1 MRALVRCIASSLLT
15 LAILILTLSLAEP
28 AAVAGAQELSPS
40 AAPIAGSPSTGGD
53 SAGAVAESAA
63 VASASESP
71 ARGEPQAA
79 VSVPKPGGLRTAM
92 IDWFIRGG
100 IFMWPLLACSVIG
113 VALILERW
121 YTLSR
126 ARINTRRFIDRLLA
140 SLRDHGVDGAIEVC
154 TRTPG
159 PIAAVLHSGLMRA
172 DKGPD
177 AVTKAIESA
186 GVIEM
191 AYLQRSLIWLG
202 SITVIAPLIGF
213 LGTVSGMI
221 NAFDAIAAADQVSAR
236 VVASGISE
244 ALITTMTGLCIA
256 IPVQT
261 AYNWFITKIDKFIT
275 EMEAS
280 SVEVV
285 DTLVDLE
292 HQRQQ
297 QGQGQVGSQRF

>member
-1 MRALVRCIASSLLT
+1 MRTRGTTVLPGSSARSRFWPGIGAGIGVFIAGTGAL
-15 LAILILTLSLAEP
+15 
-28 AAVAGAQELSPS
+28 AQDPGS
-40 AAPIAGSPSTGGD
+40 AAL
-53 SAGAVAESAA
+53 AA
-63 VASASESP
+63 
-71 ARGEPQAA
+71 
-79 VSVPKPGGLRTAM
+79 PGGLAPAAAQVGVQSAM
-92 IDWFIRGG
+92 IDWFQRGG

-121 YTLSR
+121 YTLTR

-140 SLRDHGVDGAIEVC
+140 ALRDTGVDGAIEVC

-191 AYLQRSLIWLG
+191 AFLQRSLIWLA
-202 SITVIAPLIGF
+202 SITVIAPLLGF

-221 NAFDAIAAADQVSAR
+221 NAFDAIAAADQVSAK
-236 VVASGISE
+236 VVANGISE
-244 ALITTMTGLCIA
+244 ALITTEAGLCIA

-275 EMEAS
+275 EMEAA

-292 HQRQQ
+292 HQRQIET
-297 QGQGQVGSQRF
+297 GE

>member
-1 MRALVRCIASSLLT
+1 MRGARSGRRARSATGDRAPSARAYTIRVLLT
-15 LAILILTLSLAEP
+15 VGLLLAT
-28 AAVAGAQELSPS
+28 AAWAQNSGGGAAL
-40 AAPIAGSPSTGGD
+40 AAPGD
-53 SAGAVAESAA
+53 PAPTAARVGIESAM
-63 VASASESP
+63 
-71 ARGEPQAA
+71 
-79 VSVPKPGGLRTAM
+79 L
-92 IDWFIRGG
+92 DWFRRGG

-121 YTLSR
+121 YTLTR
-126 ARINTRRFIDRLLA
+126 ARINTRRFIDRLLGA
-140 SLRDHGVDGAIEVC
+140 LRDNGVDGAIEVC

-191 AYLQRSLIWLG
+191 AFLQRSLIWLA
-202 SITVIAPLIGF
+202 SITVIAPLLGF

-221 NAFDAIAAADQVSAR
+221 NAFDAIAAADQVSAK
-236 VVASGISE
+236 VVANGISE
-244 ALITTMTGLCIA
+244 ALITTEAGLCIA

-275 EMEAS
+275 EMEAA

-292 HQRQQ
+292 HQRQL
-297 QGQGQVGSQRF
+297 GE

>member
-1 MRALVRCIASSLLT
+1 MVTRGNRLRSALAAGLSSCV
-15 LAILILTLSLAEP
+15 LILALAGAPSVRGQGTPSPVPAPAREPVAAAQDEP
-28 AAVAGAQELSPS
+28 AA
-40 AAPIAGSPSTGGD
+40 GG
-53 SAGAVAESAA
+53 
-63 VASASESP
+63 
-71 ARGEPQAA
+71 
-79 VSVPKPGGLRTAM
+79 VSTAM
-92 IDWFIRGG
+92 VDWFLKGG
-100 IFMWPLLACSVIG
+100 IFMWPLLACSIIG
-113 VALILERW
+113 VALIFERW

-126 ARINTRRFIDRLLA
+126 ARINTRRFIDRLLS
-140 SLRDHGVDGAIEVC
+140 SLRDRGVDGAIEVC

-191 AYLQRSLIWLG
+191 AYLQRSLIWLA
-202 SITVIAPLIGF
+202 SITVIAPLLGF

-221 NAFDAIAAADQVSAR
+221 NAFDAIAAADQVSAK
-236 VVASGISE
+236 VVANGISE
-244 ALITTMTGLCIA
+244 ALITTEAGLCIA

-297 QGQGQVGSQRF
+297 GRPGATRS

>member
-1 MRALVRCIASSLLT
+1 VLTREYRLRPAAAAGILWFALLTALLLCAGGTRGARAQDSLLPAPGPAT
-15 LAILILTLSLAEP
+15 ATTAPTATGPGRAAEEP
-28 AAVAGAQELSPS
+28 PAVA
-40 AAPIAGSPSTGGD
+40 APA
-53 SAGAVAESAA
+53 
-63 VASASESP
+63 
-71 ARGEPQAA
+71 
-79 VSVPKPGGLRTAM
+79 PGGVRTAM
-92 IDWFIRGG
+92 VDWFVKGG
-100 IFMWPLLACSVIG
+100 IFMWPLLACSIIG

-126 ARINTRRFIDRLLA
+126 ARINTRKFIDRLLS
-140 SLRDHGVDGAIEVC
+140 SLRDQGVDGAIEVC

-191 AYLQRSLIWLG
+191 AYLQRSLIWLA
-202 SITVIAPLIGF
+202 SITVIAPLLGF

-221 NAFDAIAAADQVSAR
+221 NAFDAIAAADQVSAK
-236 VVASGISE
+236 VVANGISE
-244 ALITTMTGLCIA
+244 ALITTEAGLCIA

-297 QGQGQVGSQRF
+297 AQPGAARS

>member
-1 MRALVRCIASSLLT
+1 MQESQDSLGS
-15 LAILILTLSLAEP
+15 AAP
-28 AAVAGAQELSPS
+28 AADSAPPAAAAPERVAPS
-40 AAPIAGSPSTGGD
+40 AAGD
-53 SAGAVAESAA
+53 PAAGAVAR
-63 VASASESP
+63 P
-71 ARGEPQAA
+71 AT
-79 VSVPKPGGLRTAM
+79 GGVRTAM
-92 IDWFIRGG
+92 VDWFVKGG
-100 IFMWPLLACSVIG
+100 IFMWPLLACSIIG

-126 ARINTRRFIDRLLA
+126 ARINTRNFIDRLLS
-140 SLRDHGVDGAIEVC
+140 SLRDRGVDGAIEVC

-191 AYLQRSLIWLG
+191 AYLQRSLIWLA
-202 SITVIAPLIGF
+202 SITVIAPLLGF

-221 NAFDAIAAADQVSAR
+221 NAFDAIAAADQVSAK
-236 VVASGISE
+236 VVANGISE
-244 ALITTMTGLCIA
+244 ALITTEAGLCIA

-297 QGQGQVGSQRF
+297 GQPGATRS

>member
-1 MRALVRCIASSLLT
+1 MPGLFTGAFLLAARAAALAQEQGGSAALAAPGDLT
-15 LAILILTLSLAEP
+15 P
-28 AAVAGAQELSPS
+28 AAAQVGVQS
-40 AAPIAGSPSTGGD
+40 
-53 SAGAVAESAA
+53 
-63 VASASESP
+63 
-71 ARGEPQAA
+71 
-79 VSVPKPGGLRTAM
+79 AM
-92 IDWFIRGG
+92 IDWFQRGG

-140 SLRDHGVDGAIEVC
+140 ALRDTGVDGAIEVC

-191 AYLQRSLIWLG
+191 AFLQRSLIWLA
-202 SITVIAPLIGF
+202 SITVIAPLLGF

-221 NAFDAIAAADQVSAR
+221 NAFDAIAAADQVSAK
-236 VVASGISE
+236 VVANGISE
-244 ALITTMTGLCIA
+244 ALITTEAGLCIA

-275 EMEAS
+275 EMEAA

-292 HQRQQ
+292 HQRQIE
-297 QGQGQVGSQRF
+297 GGE

>member
-1 MRALVRCIASSLLT
+1 
-15 LAILILTLSLAEP
+15 
-28 AAVAGAQELSPS
+28 
-40 AAPIAGSPSTGGD
+40 
-53 SAGAVAESAA
+53 
-63 VASASESP
+63 
-71 ARGEPQAA
+71 
-79 VSVPKPGGLRTAM
+79 M
-92 IDWFIRGG
+92 IDWFRRGG
-100 IFMWPLLACSVIG
+100 IFMWPLLACSIVG

-140 SLRDHGVDGAIEVC
+140 ALRDNGVDGAIEVC

-191 AYLQRSLIWLG
+191 AFLQRSLIWLA
-202 SITVIAPLIGF
+202 SITVIAPLLGF

-221 NAFDAIAAADQVSAR
+221 NAFDAIAAADQVSAK
-236 VVASGISE
+236 VVANGISE
-244 ALITTMTGLCIA
+244 ALITTEAGLCIA
-256 IPVQT
+256 IPVQI

-275 EMEAS
+275 EMEAA

-285 DTLVDLE
+285 DTLVDIE
-292 HQRQQ
+292 HHRQL
-297 QGQGQVGSQRF
+297 GSPGR

>member
-1 MRALVRCIASSLLT
+1 MVVSGVPERWALAHRLAPWVLSFFLLVGGM
-15 LAILILTLSLAEP
+15 P
-28 AAVAGAQELSPS
+28 PVAAQETPAQSPAS
-40 AAPIAGSPSTGGD
+40 E
-53 SAGAVAESAA
+53 SAGGPSSTAAESAA
-63 VASASESP
+63 SSAAATGSATTAGGSAEAVATPRS
-71 ARGEPQAA
+71 
-79 VSVPKPGGLRTAM
+79 GGLRTAM
-92 IDWFIRGG
+92 VDWFVKGG
-100 IFMWPLLACSVIG
+100 IFMWPLLACSIVG

-121 YTLSR
+121 FTLSR
-126 ARINTRRFIDRLLA
+126 ARINTRRFIDRLLSA
-140 SLRDHGVDGAIEVC
+140 LRDKGVDGAIEVC

-191 AYLQRSLIWLG
+191 AYLQRSLIWLA

-221 NAFDAIAAADQVSAR
+221 NAFDAIAAADQVSAK
-236 VVASGISE
+236 VVANGISE
-244 ALITTMTGLCIA
+244 ALITTETGLSIA
-256 IPVQT
+256 IPVQF

-275 EMEAS
+275 EMEAA

-292 HQRQQ
+292 HQRQTDRR
-297 QGQGQVGSQRF
+297 V

>member
-1 MRALVRCIASSLLT
+1 MVTRGNRLTPALAAGLSSCV
-15 LAILILTLSLAEP
+15 LILALAGAPSVRAQGTPPPAVAPAESTPAVAAERAATPAAPAREPVAAARDEP
-28 AAVAGAQELSPS
+28 AA
-40 AAPIAGSPSTGGD
+40 GG
-53 SAGAVAESAA
+53 VQ
-63 VASASESP
+63 
-71 ARGEPQAA
+71 R
-79 VSVPKPGGLRTAM
+79 AM
-92 IDWFIRGG
+92 VDWFLKGG
-100 IFMWPLLACSVIG
+100 IFMWPLLACSIIG

-126 ARINTRRFIDRLLA
+126 ARINTRKFIDRLLS
-140 SLRDHGVDGAIEVC
+140 SLRDRGVDGAIEVC

-191 AYLQRSLIWLG
+191 AYLQRSLIWLA
-202 SITVIAPLIGF
+202 SITVIAPLLGF

-221 NAFDAIAAADQVSAR
+221 NAFDAIAAADQVSAK
-236 VVASGISE
+236 VVANGISE
-244 ALITTMTGLCIA
+244 ALITTEAGLCIA

-292 HQRQQ
+292 HKRQQ
-297 QGQGQVGSQRF
+297 G